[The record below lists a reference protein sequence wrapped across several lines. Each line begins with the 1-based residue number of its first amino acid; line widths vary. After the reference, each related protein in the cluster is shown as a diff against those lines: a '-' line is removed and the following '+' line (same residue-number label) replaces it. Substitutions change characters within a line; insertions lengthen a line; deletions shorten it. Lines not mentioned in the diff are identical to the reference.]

1 MAISSV
7 NIQNNTFVADGQ
19 TYEITAAGIQNPF
32 RYNEEDLIN
41 LLENVN
47 LDELNPVED
56 TFESTTASSVDTAGK
71 SSEELEDMKAEL
83 EDKKA
88 ENYDK
93 MGKIEDKIE
102 ELIDEATEKVE
113 EAEENYETAQEQYQ
127 EDAKAVLKDQMKAYV
142 AANKE
147 DGEGMTREQLQQNIA
162 NALPNAPQVAEVF
175 NAYAEA
181 TGLLDEVDSLVF
193 DLRGIIEETK
203 TIEDQISSLDNSIEM
218 AKAAEAAATEASS
231 CCDPIGFEKEDGTKY
246 DFIVDDGAFDSTSDF
261 LGAEDQWAEMEALD
275 TDGDGIVNNEE
286 LKAGN
291 IKMVKTEAD
300 GTQSIVDVAEEFGED
315 FSIDLNSYK
324 SAEDGAQYAGIDTGD
339 HDGDGAANQ
348 ELLGTFS
355 VNLGDGEE
363 AITGYNTLDDTEWL
377 ADEYGL
383 SAAEAGEE
391 GSQSAYSAELQI
403 HADLAT
409 VYEEQVQALR
419 ERIDQGYELF
429 ELEEE
434 EMADFDDTL
443 KAEAD
448 KNANEFLATLNANQ
462 AEEEDQ
468 TEESPE
474 DEEELLEEEA
484 EVA

>member
-7 NIQNNTFVADGQ
+7 NVQNGTFIADGQ
-19 TYEITAAGIQNPF
+19 TYDLGQLNIPKIFAQD
-32 RYNEEDLIN
+32 EEQIINFIEDNIDLSS
-41 LLENVN
+41 LT
-47 LDELNPVED
+47 PMED

-113 EAEENYETAQEQYQ
+113 EAEGEYETAQEQYQ
-127 EDAKAVLKDQMKAYV
+127 EDAKAALKEQMKAYV

-218 AKAAEAAATEASS
+218 AKAAEEAAKS
-231 CCDPIGFEKEDGTKY
+231 CDPIGFETEDGTKY

-300 GTQSIVDVAEEFGED
+300 GTQSVVDVAEEFGED

-324 SAEDGAQYAGIDTGD
+324 SAEEGAQYAGIDAGD
-339 HDGDGAANQ
+339 HDGDGTANQ
-348 ELLGTFS
+348 ELLGTFG

-383 SAAEAGEE
+383 SVAEAGEDS
-391 GSQSAYSAELQI
+391 GSSYSAELQI

-409 VYEEQVQALR
+409 TYEEQVQALR

-462 AEEEDQ
+462 TEDEDQ

>member
-32 RYNEEDLIN
+32 RYNEEELIN

-71 SSEELEDMKAEL
+71 SSEELEEMKAEL

-113 EAEENYETAQEQYQ
+113 EAEGEYETAQEQYQ
-127 EDAKAVLKDQMKAYV
+127 EDAKAALKEQMKAYV

-218 AKAAEAAATEASS
+218 AKAAEEAA
-231 CCDPIGFEKEDGTKY
+231 
-246 DFIVDDGAFDSTSDF
+246 

-300 GTQSIVDVAEEFGED
+300 GTQSVVDVAEEFGED

-324 SAEDGAQYAGIDTGD
+324 SAEEGAQYAGIDAGD
-339 HDGDGAANQ
+339 HDGDGTANQ
-348 ELLGTFS
+348 ELLGTFG

-383 SAAEAGEE
+383 SVAEAGEE

-409 VYEEQVQALR
+409 TYEEQVQALR

-462 AEEEDQ
+462 AEDEDQ
-468 TEESPE
+468 AEETPE

>member
-32 RYNEEDLIN
+32 RYNEEELIN

-71 SSEELEDMKAEL
+71 SSEELEEMKAEL

-113 EAEENYETAQEQYQ
+113 EAEGEYETAQEQYQ
-127 EDAKAVLKDQMKAYV
+127 EDAKATLKEQMKAYV

-218 AKAAEAAATEASS
+218 AKAAEEAAKS
-231 CCDPIGFEKEDGTKY
+231 CDPIGFETEDGTKY

-300 GTQSIVDVAEEFGED
+300 GTQSVVDVAEEFGED

-324 SAEDGAQYAGIDTGD
+324 SAEEGAQYAGIDAGD
-339 HDGDGAANQ
+339 HDGDGTANQ
-348 ELLGTFS
+348 ELLGTFG

-383 SAAEAGEE
+383 SVAEAGEDS
-391 GSQSAYSAELQI
+391 GSSYSAELQI

-409 VYEEQVQALR
+409 TYEEQVQALR

-468 TEESPE
+468 AEETPE